1 MAGVIGVLALALLVG
16 TLFYWS
22 GGKTSRDNSA
32 VTIDSDN
39 NKGLKVESESIP
51 SATQKT
57 MKATIKTTKGD
68 IELELYPNVAPKTA
82 ANFVKL
88 AESKFYDG
96 TKFHRVIADF
106 MIQGG
111 DPLSK
116 TNDPRVGTGGP
127 GYQFTDE
134 INPKALGLSTA
145 DIQQL
150 EAAGYTYDFALP
162 SLPVDVGAI
171 AMANSGPNTNGSQF
185 FIVTIAPQPHLN
197 GRHTVFGKVVA
208 GMDVVRKIA
217 QGDVIQGIV
226 IQGQ

>member
-1 MAGVIGVLALALLVG
+1 
-16 TLFYWS
+16 
-22 GGKTSRDNSA
+22 
-32 VTIDSDN
+32 
-39 NKGLKVESESIP
+39 
-51 SATQKT
+51 